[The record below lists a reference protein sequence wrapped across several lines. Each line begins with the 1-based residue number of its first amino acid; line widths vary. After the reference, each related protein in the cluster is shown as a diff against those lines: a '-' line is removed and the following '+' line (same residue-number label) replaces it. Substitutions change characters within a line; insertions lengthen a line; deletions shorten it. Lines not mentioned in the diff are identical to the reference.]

1 MVWQPSFCPVM
12 FTRKGNWRYVL
23 TACLD
28 CKKEK
33 EIRID
38 AWNRVNQQWRCLS
51 CAKKKNFKDN
61 PNLGKEIGIKCQTH
75 GESRNKNKRGH
86 WLYSRWQKMK
96 ARCKRWPTY
105 VEKNIQVCSE
115 WETSYEVFKS
125 WAEANGADPVLE
137 LDRIDN
143 KGNYEPTNCRWVTHQ
158 QNCANR

>member
-1 MVWQPSFCPVM
+1 M
-12 FTRKGNWRYVL
+12 FTRKGSWKYVR

-38 AWNRVNQQWRCLS
+38 TWNKTNQQWRCLS

-61 PNLGKEIGIKCQTH
+61 PNLGKEIGVRCQTH

-86 WLYSRWQKMK
+86 WLYGRWQKMK

-105 VEKNIQVCSE
+105 LEKNITVCSE
-115 WETSYEVFKS
+115 WIDDYVAFRNWSEL
-125 WAEANGADPVLE
+125 NGADPALE

-143 KGNYEPTNCRWVTHQ
+143 HGHYEPANCRWVTHQ
-158 QNCANR
+158 QNCANRK